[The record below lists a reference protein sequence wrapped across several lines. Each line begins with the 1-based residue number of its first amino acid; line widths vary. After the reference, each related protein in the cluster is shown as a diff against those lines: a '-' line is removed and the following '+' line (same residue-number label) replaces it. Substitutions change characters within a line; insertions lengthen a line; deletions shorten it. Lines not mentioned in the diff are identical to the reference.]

1 MSKTNQTQKKH
12 AYRGAVAAILAA
24 ALVGAAALSGCSSGE
39 EASKKPEV
47 SVVTGTENVT
57 TVINDVLLDDDG
69 NPVTDPNGSYVHA
82 TTAPATTAPQTTA
95 KADNKKQATTAPAQT
110 SKTQTSTPQN
120 NSSDGRQTT
129 PAGAKES
136 PVKTSTKE
144 DSSAKA
150 LTVGGKS
157 YKVGDKVTCTYYLML
172 PNTML
177 NFQGRVLYDPA
188 MLKKTNAY
196 LVEPA
201 NFSSVINTG
210 LEGKVVFNGSDLQG
224 YDFTSPGYAFLVVEY
239 EALKTGA
246 TEPAINFE
254 FISDISDVR
263 YSGGE
268 GSLTNGAKVWAV
280 YE

>member
-24 ALVGAAALSGCSSGE
+24 ALVGAAALSGCSSRE

-110 SKTQTSTPQN
+110 SKTQTSKTQTSKTQTSTPQN

-129 PAGAKES
+129 PADRRRQE
-136 PVKTSTKE
+136 
-144 DSSAKA
+144 
-150 LTVGGKS
+150 L
-157 YKVGDKVTCTYYLML
+157 
-172 PNTML
+172 
-177 NFQGRVLYDPA
+177 QGRRQGDLH
-188 MLKKTNAY
+188 L
-196 LVEPA
+196 L
-201 NFSSVINTG
+201 
-210 LEGKVVFNGSDLQG
+210 SDAPEHDAQL
-224 YDFTSPGYAFLVVEY
+224 PGPRPL
-239 EALKTGA
+239 
-246 TEPAINFE
+246 
-254 FISDISDVR
+254 
-263 YSGGE
+263 
-268 GSLTNGAKVWAV
+268 
-280 YE
+280 